1 MSLDPT
7 CSFGGVLRA
16 CPCGRRGVSRLVC
29 VGVLVSIY
37 VRLLCVR
44 FGVPVL
50 VFQVSWD
57 LAVGRGGSDMPPP
70 VRGCKWSY
78 LALVEEVVLPWLLFG
93 SVVLVVVVVEYVVPV
108 HFVLAIACVDV

>member
-1 MSLDPT
+1 M
-7 CSFGGVLRA
+7 
-16 CPCGRRGVSRLVC
+16 C

-50 VFQVSWD
+50 VFLVSWD

-70 VRGCKWSY
+70 ARGCKWSY
-78 LALVEEVVLPWLLFG
+78 SALVEEVVLLWLQFG
-93 SVVLVVVVVEYVVPV
+93 GVGPVVAAVEYVVPV
-108 HFVLAIACVDV
+108 HFVLAIACVGV